1 MAQSDM
7 TSLKKEV
14 QALHVRYPAL
24 SIDNVFVLWFM
35 HSYLVEDEKVAIES
49 LVGATS
55 DWGLDAIYADHPN
68 KKVFCVQAKY
78 RTASSPPTEQRSDL
92 RAFANLGHALHGDDD
107 ALKKLLQKADEKVKD
122 RVTQVVRLLKKS
134 EYALD
139 LFFVTTGKVSKAL
152 ADEAEVIVE
161 NAAGPSE
168 LTIFS
173 RSQVLSHLQN
183 WLTDAAPGVP
193 SLDLEIE
200 PGSGFIKRSDSKTEI
215 ETLVFSMRGTE
226 VGDLYKRAGVRLFAR
241 NIRGFLGGDE
251 DVNRAIRDTL
261 DTCPENFWYY
271 NNGVTLV
278 CDRTRRVDKGTHE
291 ILRLYNPQ
299 VINGQQTTR
308 MLADFGS
315 KKASVLVRVIA
326 IPRQGDGHESKFE
339 ELVGSIVQA
348 TNWQNEI
355 KASDLR
361 ANDFEQV
368 RLQREFR
375 RLGYEYLRKR
385 QSKGEIRRLFGIHR
399 RFLFKRDELAKTVV
413 ACELDPFLVREGTER
428 LFESDLYS
436 RIFDGRPAKT
446 YLAMTHLGRLV
457 RVGSRGRPEWGY
469 ARSVVINHAWRSL
482 KDEIGSE
489 PGRVKFIYV
498 CERRDQDKKLKYL
511 ENFVLHTYRAAAAF
525 FRKTRGKGETA
536 LDVSTFFKRRDLDER
551 FETFARS
558 NSNPQRRQIQTA
570 LKKFNTVLHEFEV
583 A

>member
-1 MAQSDM
+1 MAHSDM
-7 TSLKKEV
+7 ATLKKEV
-14 QALHVRYPAL
+14 QTLHVRYPAL

-35 HSYLVEDEKVAIES
+35 HSYLVENEKAASES
-49 LVGATS
+49 LVGGSS
-55 DWGLDAIYADHPN
+55 DWGLDAIYTDHAN
-68 KKVFCVQAKY
+68 KKVFCLQAKY
-78 RTASSPPTEQRSDL
+78 RTGSSAPPEQRSDL
-92 RAFANLGHALHGDDD
+92 RSFANLANAFHGDDE
-107 ALKKLLQKADEKVKD
+107 ALRKLVQKADEKVKD
-122 RVTQVVRLLKKS
+122 RVTQIVRLLTKS

-139 LFFVTTGKVSKAL
+139 LFFVTTGRVSKAL
-152 ADEAEVIVE
+152 ADEAETIVE

-173 RSQVLSHLQN
+173 RNQVLSHLEN

-193 SLDLEIE
+193 SLDLEVE
-200 PGSGFIKRSDSKTEI
+200 PGSGLIKRSDPKTEI
-215 ETLVFSMRGTE
+215 ESLVFSMRGTD

-278 CDRTRRVDKGTHE
+278 CDKTRRVDKGTHE

-308 MLADFGS
+308 MLSDFGS
-315 KKASVLVRVIA
+315 KRASVLVRVIA
-326 IPRQGDGHESKFE
+326 IPRVGDGLESKFE
-339 ELVGSIVQA
+339 ELVSRIVQA

-355 KASDLR
+355 KASDLT

-399 RFLFKRDELAKTVV
+399 RFLFKREELAKTVA
-413 ACELDPFLVREGTER
+413 ACELDPYFVREGTER
-428 LFESDLYS
+428 LFEPDLYAC
-436 RIFDGRPAKT
+436 IFDGRPAKT
-446 YLAMTHLGRLV
+446 YLAMAHLGRLV
-457 RVGSRGRPEWGY
+457 RAGSRGRPEWGY
-469 ARSVVINHAWRSL
+469 ARWVVINHAWRNL
-482 KDEIGSE
+482 KQDVGSE
-489 PGRVKFIYV
+489 PGRAKFMYI
-498 CERRDQDKKLKYL
+498 CERKDQEKQLRRL
-511 ENFVLHTYRAAAAF
+511 ESFVLYTYRGASAF

-536 LDVSTFFKRRDLDER
+536 LDVSTFFKRRDLDDR
-551 FETFARS
+551 FQAFVESGF
-558 NSNPQRRQIQTA
+558 NPQRRMARSA
-570 LKKFNTVLHEFEV
+570 LKKFREVLREFEV